1 MLEEKLENL
10 PSKPGVYLF
19 KDAKGKVIYVGKAK
33 SLKNRVRTYF
43 QKSSDGSPKL
53 RVMTSK
59 ICDLETIVTDSEVEA
74 LILEAN
80 LIKEYKPRYNI
91 TLKDDKSYPYIRVT
105 NEKFPRIFPT
115 RKIVQDGSRYFGPY
129 TDVHSMRSLLKT
141 VRRIFP
147 IRSCNY
153 RLDDKSIKSG
163 KYKVCLD
170 YYIKRC
176 PGPCEGLIS
185 EEEYRKIVNQVVS
198 FIDGKNNALVEELKK
213 EMEEKAAQKRFEE
226 AARIRDQINFIEV
239 FQSKQKVVS
248 NELVDRDILT
258 VCAEGDLA
266 CGVLFKVRDGKVVG
280 RQHFYLNTPK
290 EESSTDV
297 LSSFLKQYY
306 LKAQFIP
313 GEIFLPEP
321 IEEMDFIEEWLT
333 KRRKGRVKLVVP
345 QRGEKAKLMR
355 MCQKNAELLLEELK
369 LQKMKA
375 KDYLPY
381 SVKAL
386 QKDLHLPKPPR
397 RIEAFDISTISGS
410 DAVAS
415 MVAFVNGR
423 PHKSDYRKFKIKTVE
438 GIDDFAMMAE
448 VIYRRYSRLLEEKA
462 PMPDLILVDGGKGQL
477 SSALSSLEKLNLK
490 DQPIVAL
497 AKRLN
502 EVYLPGLSDPQSI
515 SKSSPGLKLLMQ
527 IRDEAHRFAI
537 QYHRKLRG
545 KRTVSS
551 ELDEIKG
558 VGEVRK
564 RALLKHFGS
573 LEKIKEASVEQLSEV
588 EGISRSLAEEI
599 WRHFHKEER

>member
-43 QKSSDGSPKL
+43 QKSADGSPKL

-105 NEKFPRIFPT
+105 KEKFPRIFPT
-115 RKIVQDGSRYFGPY
+115 RKILQDGSRYFGPY

-153 RLDDKSIKSG
+153 RLDDKSVQSG

-185 EEEYRKIVNQVVS
+185 EEGYRKIVNQVVS
-198 FIDGKNNALVEELKK
+198 FIDGKNNALVEELRR

-248 NELVDRDILT
+248 NEMVDRDILT
-258 VCAEGDLA
+258 VCTEGDLA
-266 CGVLFKVRDGKVVG
+266 CGVLFKVRDGKIVG
-280 RQHFYLNTPK
+280 RQHFHLNTPK
-290 EESSTDV
+290 EESSADV

-313 GEIFLPEP
+313 EEIFLPEP
-321 IEEMDFIEEWLT
+321 VEEMDFIEEWLRR
-333 KRRKGRVKLVVP
+333 KRRGRVKLVVP

-386 QKDLHLPKPPR
+386 QRDLRLPKPPR
-397 RIEAFDISTISGS
+397 RIEAFDISNISGS

-415 MVAFVNGR
+415 MVTFVNGR
-423 PHKSDYRKFKIKTVE
+423 PHKSDYRKFRIKTVE
-438 GIDDFAMMAE
+438 RIDDFAMMAE

-477 SSALSSLEKLNLK
+477 SSTLSSLERLNLK
-490 DQPIVAL
+490 DQPVVAL

-545 KRTVSS
+545 KRTISS

-558 VGEVRK
+558 VGGVRK
-564 RALLKHFGS
+564 QALLKHFGS
-573 LEKIKEASVEQLSEV
+573 LEAVKEASAEQLSEV
-588 EGISRSLAEEI
+588 EGISLSLAEEI